1 MDGVF
6 ADKGIWFLGDGST
19 HCYNSTGP
27 KRDCVG
33 EVTKTRLAVRPR
45 RDCGMNLTKTQT
57 RMRIRVSG
65 RREGE
70 GKTIPARKVKK
81 PKIEKYRL
89 GKNV

>member
-1 MDGVF
+1 MEFSPIREFGFSAMAQRTVTIIRDP
-6 ADKGIWFLGDGST
+6 KGIVLEELRRPTWP
-19 HCYNSTGP
+19 C
-27 KRDCVG
+27 R
-33 EVTKTRLAVRPR
+33 RPR